1 MPTGFF
7 GADFLGLENLN
18 VTTGILTLD
27 NFEFQSNFSMYR
39 ISLISTREH

>member
-1 MPTGFF
+1 MPMGFF

-27 NFEFQSNFSMYR
+27 NFEFQSNFSMYMKN
-39 ISLISTREH
+39 LFNL